1 MRRVASICSSACMAW
16 LLFAAVA
23 QAVTVY
29 RDALRGI
36 QTASTES
43 DGVNL
48 LLDAEGDLP
57 GGLHVSLRRD
67 GNRVTGGS
75 WSLTVFP
82 QDAGPT
88 ANEKGRLS
96 GGVSGGTLTFN
107 GDGALTKAEAVRLI
121 VQGGT
126 GQHAGVKSGSGD
138 INLSSD
144 PENPSRLTGTL
155 TLNL

>member
-1 MRRVASICSSACMAW
+1 MRRVAFIFLSVCMAW
-16 LLFAAVA
+16 LLVAAMA
-23 QAVTVY
+23 RAGTIY
-29 RDALRGI
+29 RDTLRGI

-57 GGLHVSLRRD
+57 GGLHVSLSRD
-67 GNRVTGGS
+67 GNNVTGGS
-75 WSLTVFP
+75 WSLTVMP

-88 ANEKGRLS
+88 ANEKGKVS
-96 GGVSGGTLTFN
+96 GSVSGGTLTFN
-107 GDGALTKAEAVRLI
+107 GEGALTKAETVRLT

-126 GQHAGVKSGSGD
+126 GQYAGVKSGGGD
-138 INLSSD
+138 INISSD

-155 TLNL
+155 TINF

>member
-1 MRRVASICSSACMAW
+1 MRRLALICSSACVAW
-16 LLFAAVA
+16 LLVAAVA
-23 QAVTVY
+23 RAGTTY
-29 RDALRGI
+29 RDTLGGI
-36 QTASTES
+36 QTASAES

-48 LLDAEGDLP
+48 LLNAEGALP

-67 GNRVTGGS
+67 GNNVTGGS
-75 WSLTVFP
+75 WTLTVFP

-96 GGVSGGTLTFN
+96 GSVAGGALTFN
-107 GDGALTKAEAVRLI
+107 GDGALAKAETVRLI

-126 GQHAGVKSGSGD
+126 GQYAGVESGGGD

-155 TLNL
+155 TLNF

>member
-1 MRRVASICSSACMAW
+1 MRRIAFICWSACMVW
-16 LLFAAVA
+16 LLITAIARA
-23 QAVTVY
+23 GTSY
-29 RDALRGI
+29 RDTLRGI

-43 DGVNL
+43 DGVSL
-48 LLDAEGDLP
+48 LLNGEGDLP
-57 GGLHVSLRRD
+57 GGLHVLIRRD
-67 GNRVTGGS
+67 GKNITGGS

-96 GGVSGGTLTFN
+96 GSVSGGTLTFN
-107 GDGALTKAEAVRLI
+107 GDGALTKAETVRLI

-126 GQHAGVKSGSGD
+126 GQYAGVKSGGGD
-138 INLSSD
+138 INISSD

-155 TLNL
+155 TLNF